1 MKKNIFRS
9 FYSTLF
15 IGPSTD
21 TVTMQKIWDSEEI
34 FFEGDLYFRRLIED
48 INRAKR
54 SISIEVY
61 IFAED
66 TLGHKIQEALIQARK
81 RGVRVQIII
90 DGIGSHELSNNFLQ
104 KFYKIG
110 IRVKVYNPL
119 PFYHPLYG
127 KLNFSKKFR
136 ILNKRALRINKRNH
150 RKIFIIDERTL
161 YTGSFN
167 ISATHTS
174 DHYELAWQ
182 DTGVRVTGDRVEFAT
197 LNFKKNW
204 KLRDY
209 YRYKKYL
216 RKKRVRFQWKHFPLR
231 LNQNLLMRNYF
242 YNDLISRIK
251 NAESR
256 IWLTTPY
263 FIPKRRLIRLIARAA
278 QRGVDVTILI
288 SDKSDVAIFQTLQY
302 FYYGYLLKKGVKIY
316 HYTNSILHA
325 KNFIIDDWMTIGSS
339 NLNHRSFLHDLEVDL
354 IISEENNK
362 WLISKHFE
370 DSLSEENR
378 ITQNVLDH
386 RPWYDKLLGRIL
398 FTFKYWF

>member
-1 MKKNIFRS
+1 ME
-9 FYSTLF
+9 
-15 IGPSTD
+15 
-21 TVTMQKIWDSEEI
+21 KIWDSEEV
-34 FFEGDLYFRRLIED
+34 FFEGDLYFKRLLED
-48 INRAKR
+48 IERAKR

-66 TLGHKIQEALIQARK
+66 ILGLKIQEALIRARK
-81 RGVRVQIII
+81 RGVRIQIIV
-90 DGIGSHELSNNFLQ
+90 DGIGSHHLSTFFLQ
-104 KFYKIG
+104 KFYRAG
-110 IRVKVYNPL
+110 IRIKVYNPL

-127 KLNFSKKFR
+127 KLNWSKKFY

-150 RKIFIIDERTL
+150 RKIFIIDEKIL

-167 ISATHTS
+167 ISSTHTS

-182 DTGVRVTGDRVEFAT
+182 DMGVRVTGSNVEFGT

-216 RKKRVRFQWKHFPLR
+216 RKKKTHFQWKNFPLR
-231 LNQNLLMRNYF
+231 LNQNLLMRGYF
-242 YNDLISRIK
+242 YNDLVSRIK
-251 NAESR
+251 GAQER

-263 FIPKRRLIRLIARAA
+263 FIPKRKLIRLLARAA
-278 QRGVDVTILI
+278 QRGVDVAILI
-288 SDKSDVAIFQTLQY
+288 SDKSDVPIFQTLQY
-302 FYYGYLLKKGVKIY
+302 FYYGYLLKKGVRIF
-316 HYTNSILHA
+316 HYTNTILHA

-354 IISEENNK
+354 IISEEENK
-362 WLISKHFE
+362 KLISQHFE
-370 DSLSEENR
+370 ESLLEGNR
-378 ITQNVLDH
+378 ITQLVLDQ
-386 RPWYDKLLGRIL
+386 RPWYDKLLGRIF